1 MTSETALTA
10 CPLYGAAPPDDKC
23 YNIFKFHEFFLVKC
37 FFLDYNRNTISIEG
51 PSVYKIGGYVMNQE
65 KGKIFHRGRNGK
77 RICVLLIALLLSG
90 LFGCGK
96 KDAYT
101 LSLEG
106 QEITGSSADMGDTGT
121 EDDLGNGMASKRKG
135 FEADEASEGHDFT
148 GSKTVESQDGRIYVH
163 VCGAVKYPGVYEF
176 SGDARVFQAVESAGG
191 FLPEACEA
199 SLNQA
204 QPVKDGDRI
213 YVPTKEEWE
222 SGLAGPLEETKEA
235 EPDDGLVNINTADE
249 NELCT
254 LPGVG
259 QTRAKAIVEYRNEHG
274 SFGRIED
281 IQNVSGI
288 KSGLFAK
295 IKDYIK
301 AE

>member
-1 MTSETALTA
+1 MNHKKER
-10 CPLYGAAPPDDKC
+10 
-23 YNIFKFHEFFLVKC
+23 IF
-37 FFLDYNRNTISIEG
+37 
-51 PSVYKIGGYVMNQE
+51 QW
-65 KGKIFHRGRNGK
+65 GRNGK
-77 RICVLLIALLLSG
+77 KICVLLIALLLSG

-96 KDAYT
+96 KDTYT

-106 QEITGSSADMGDTGT
+106 QEITGSSADMGD
-121 EDDLGNGMASKRKG
+121 
-135 FEADEASEGHDFT
+135 ADEASEDHDFA
-148 GSKTVESQDGRIYVH
+148 GSKTGESQDGRIYVH

-176 SGDARVFQAVESAGG
+176 PGDARVFQAVESAGG

-199 SLNQA
+199 ALNQA

-213 YVPTKEEWE
+213 YVPTEEEWE
-222 SGLAGPLEETKEA
+222 SGLAGPSEEMKEA
-235 EPDDGLVNINTADE
+235 KPDDGLVNINTADE

-274 SFGRIED
+274 SFGKIED

-295 IKDYIK
+295 LKDYIK

>member
-23 YNIFKFHEFFLVKC
+23 YKIFKFHEFFLVKC

-51 PSVYKIGGYVMNQE
+51 PSVHKIGGYVMNHKKE
-65 KGKIFHRGRNGK
+65 RIFQCGRNGK
-77 RICVLLIALLLSG
+77 KICVLLIALLLSG

-96 KDAYT
+96 KDTYT

-106 QEITGSSADMGDTGT
+106 QEITGSSADMGDA
-121 EDDLGNGMASKRKG
+121 E
-135 FEADEASEGHDFT
+135 EASEGHDFA
-148 GSKTVESQDGRIYVH
+148 GSKTVESQDDRIYVH

-176 SGDARVFQAVESAGG
+176 PGDARVFQAVESAGG

-199 SLNQA
+199 ALNQA

-222 SGLAGPLEETKEA
+222 SGLAGPSEEMKEA
-235 EPDDGLVNINTADE
+235 KPDDGLVNINTADE

-274 SFGRIED
+274 SFGKIED

-295 IKDYIK
+295 LKDYIK

>member
-1 MTSETALTA
+1 ME
-10 CPLYGAAPPDDKC
+10 
-23 YNIFKFHEFFLVKC
+23 
-37 FFLDYNRNTISIEG
+37 YNRNTISIEG
-51 PSVYKIGGYVMNQE
+51 PSVHKIGGYVMNHKKE
-65 KGKIFHRGRNGK
+65 RIFQWGRNGK
-77 RICVLLIALLLSG
+77 KICVLLIALLLSG

-96 KDAYT
+96 KDTYT

-106 QEITGSSADMGDTGT
+106 QEITGSSADMGDA
-121 EDDLGNGMASKRKG
+121 E
-135 FEADEASEGHDFT
+135 EASEGHDFA
-148 GSKTVESQDGRIYVH
+148 GSKTVESQDDRIYVH

-176 SGDARVFQAVESAGG
+176 PGDARVFQAVESAGG

-199 SLNQA
+199 ALNQA

-222 SGLAGPLEETKEA
+222 SGLAGPSEEMKEA
-235 EPDDGLVNINTADE
+235 KPDDGLVNINTADE

-274 SFGRIED
+274 SFGKIED

-295 IKDYIK
+295 LKDYIK

>member
-1 MTSETALTA
+1 
-10 CPLYGAAPPDDKC
+10 
-23 YNIFKFHEFFLVKC
+23 
-37 FFLDYNRNTISIEG
+37 
-51 PSVYKIGGYVMNQE
+51 MNQE

-77 RICVLLIALLLSG
+77 GICVLLITLLLSG

-96 KDAYT
+96 KDTYT
-101 LSLEG
+101 VSLEG
-106 QEITGSSADMGDTGT
+106 QEITETAADMEETAQ
-121 EDDLGNGMASKRKG
+121 EDALGNGKASEG
-135 FEADEASEGHDFT
+135 NAFGADEASKGYDLT
-148 GSKTVESQDGRIYVH
+148 GNKTGESHNDRVYVH

-191 FLPEACEA
+191 FLPEAHEA
-199 SLNQA
+199 ALNQA

-222 SGLAGPLEETKEA
+222 SGLADSLEENKEA
-235 EPDDGLVNINTADE
+235 ETDDGLVNINTADE

-259 QTRAKAIVEYRNEHG
+259 QTRARAIVEYRNEHG
-274 SFGRIED
+274 GFGRIED

-295 IKDYIK
+295 IKDFIK